1 MQGSKTTR
9 VASFAAIEKRP
20 SPPAPLPWVLGGFW
34 VHGRE
39 YEIVCFP
46 PGVHPIGSIF
56 WAAFSA
62 WFILRSVAR
71 SYADQRMQVTT
82 LIEQTNASKYANSC
96 NGCFVSYAL

>member
-1 MQGSKTTR
+1 MQGSRTTR
-9 VASFAAIEKRP
+9 LTNWEAIEKRWF
-20 SPPAPLPWVLGGFW
+20 PPATLPWVSGGFR

-62 WFILRSVAR
+62 WFILRRVAP
-71 SYADQRMQVTT
+71 SHADQRTQVTT
-82 LIEQTNASKYANSC
+82 LIEQTNASK
-96 NGCFVSYAL
+96 